1 LRSGSWNH
9 AFGRF
14 WLYSAS
20 YPDAMIAR
28 GGGRMENPKSKKSLD
43 RGSTL
48 VYGEF
53 SGRIDCEEGILWLSW
68 KGSDDLFLFSGESAA
83 LSRAK
88 ALIIQ
93 PLRSR
98 AEFRVLSRTSPRS

>member
-1 LRSGSWNH
+1 
-9 AFGRF
+9 
-14 WLYSAS
+14 
-20 YPDAMIAR
+20 
-28 GGGRMENPKSKKSLD
+28 MENPELRNLLD

-53 SGRIDCEEGILWLSW
+53 SGRIECEEGILWLSW

-83 LSRAK
+83 LRRAK

-93 PLRSR
+93 PLRFR
-98 AEFRVLSRTSPRS
+98 AEFRVLSRKAPGP